1 MQMLISV
8 ILKRSLNYLAEK
20 GKRIDW
26 RINEFSSIASQMDW
40 KVVCC
45 FSCKTTWHILSVC
58 VVWLWTLLH
67 STLLGSRHG
76 RKINCLNESRA
87 DGINSS
93 SSSSSSCAYP
103 SPTYTNLLKSNAII
117 YIHKSIYYL
126 IYKLN
131 TEVYKA
137 TNIYVRYWYKKK
149 KKNKKKPQLFAQ
161 LCTYWNC
168 LLLLLLPI

>member
-1 MQMLISV
+1 MIVSQFLKYISNPKLCIKWLLFWFYFQSMQMLISV

-20 GKRIDW
+20 WKRIDW

-76 RKINCLNESRA
+76 RKINCLNESRP

-103 SPTYTNLLKSNAII
+103 SPTYTNLLIL
-117 YIHKSIYYL
+117 YINQMLLFTYINQYITWY
-126 IYKLN
+126 
-131 TEVYKA
+131 
-137 TNIYVRYWYKKK
+137 TN
-149 KKNKKKPQLFAQ
+149 
-161 LCTYWNC
+161 
-168 LLLLLLPI
+168 